1 MLNLTL
7 SDIDFAKGRVLVQP
21 KEDTRYTWRW
31 VVKDKDRREV
41 PLVDEVAQLLIDIQT
56 ELPEGQPYL
65 LLSPHRYQHLKAL
78 RLKDRLG
85 HEMCKC
91 PDVNFGRT
99 WKLILKKAGIEE
111 AAFRALRST
120 CITEWFE
127 KGLLPHE
134 VQKLAGHADIRTT
147 MHYYVGIRES
157 LIDRARGASSAALSE
172 DSSALSVRGSQNGR
186 NSLQHRTSQAFLVD
200 GVTVTQCAVT

>member
-1 MLNLTL
+1 
-7 SDIDFAKGRVLVQP
+7 
-21 KEDTRYTWRW
+21 
-31 VVKDKDRREV
+31 
-41 PLVDEVAQLLIDIQT
+41 
-56 ELPEGQPYL
+56 
-65 LLSPHRYQHLKAL
+65 
-78 RLKDRLG
+78 
-85 HEMCKC
+85 MCQC
-91 PDVNFGRT
+91 PDVNFGRNS
-99 WKLILKKAGIEE
+99 KLILKKAGIED

-172 DSSALSVRGSQNGR
+172 DSSALSVRAIQNGR
-186 NSLQHRTSQAFLVD
+186 KSVQHRTSQALVVD
-200 GVTVTQCAVT
+200 GVTVTQYAVT